1 LRGSALSISFATA
14 EASPIAQMSK
24 ASRSSACGTGADGR
38 EIIALSPQAEELRA
52 VSASRNYSPQAFH
65 PGEIDLLGRVFEQLL
80 EERQVPNCGD
90 QAEALAARLISIYQS
105 GERRIEILKKLTLHS

>member
-1 LRGSALSISFATA
+1 
-14 EASPIAQMSK
+14 M
-24 ASRSSACGTGADGR
+24 
-38 EIIALSPQAEELRA
+38 
-52 VSASRNYSPQAFH
+52 SASRNYSPQAFH

-105 GERRIEILKKLTLHS
+105 GERRIEILKKLTLHPDAGVANDRPERIAAVRSIRGKTACRPASRCPVAAGAG

>member
-1 LRGSALSISFATA
+1 
-14 EASPIAQMSK
+14 M
-24 ASRSSACGTGADGR
+24 
-38 EIIALSPQAEELRA
+38 RA